1 MVDVETVRVLIVV
14 LVPAIL
20 GGSLR
25 SVIGFLKSGALSW
38 SDWSWKKATPAMLI
52 GGALGLLVE
61 YQAFLDPEVVGLAM
75 TVLAAAGA
83 AMVGQDAPK
92 ALKEATKAKGLLRRK
107 GGKRRKGRKDKK
119 AISSDSEE

>member
-75 TVLAAAGA
+75 TVLAAAGT

-92 ALKEATKAKGLLRRK
+92 ALREAKAKGLLGRRRRK
-107 GGKRRKGRKDKK
+107 SRKRSGKK
-119 AISSDSEE
+119 ARAPDSEE

>member
-92 ALKEATKAKGLLRRK
+92 ALREAKAKGLLGRRRRK
-107 GGKRRKGRKDKK
+107 SRKRSGKK
-119 AISSDSEE
+119 ARAPDSEE

>member
-52 GGALGLLVE
+52 GCALGLLVE

-92 ALKEATKAKGLLRRK
+92 ALREAKAKGLLGRRRRK
-107 GGKRRKGRKDKK
+107 SRKRSGKK
-119 AISSDSEE
+119 ARAPDSEE

>member
-92 ALKEATKAKGLLRRK
+92 ALREAKAKGMLSRRRRK
-107 GGKRRKGRKDKK
+107 SRKRGGKK
-119 AISSDSEE
+119 ARASDSEE